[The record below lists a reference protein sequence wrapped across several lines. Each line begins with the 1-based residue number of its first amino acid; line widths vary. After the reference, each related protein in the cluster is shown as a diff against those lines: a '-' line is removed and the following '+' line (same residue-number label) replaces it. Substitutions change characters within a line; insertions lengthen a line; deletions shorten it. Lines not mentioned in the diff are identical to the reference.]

1 MLNTKDKVTILNYAL
16 RGVIL
21 SGVTFV
27 EQTLVA
33 DTNTLLLRLG
43 FYTGEIIF
51 AMIDND
57 DAMWLL
63 DEFEWLE
70 AGGLQVLAK
79 LKGIKDVRLP
89 EE

>member
-27 EQTLVA
+27 EQTLVS